1 MTTLKLYLED
11 SDLSEATAKIV
22 ELINGEQP
30 IIRLDRTIFHA
41 QGGGQKSDIGLIDN
55 ILVTHASHS
64 DNYVDHYVADFGNLE
79 VGQEVNISI
88 DINNRL
94 IHAKHHVAGHLIA
107 ALIEKRFPDLQ
118 ATGGHHWPGQA
129 RVEFSGTIPPIE
141 KVQESLKSDLA
152 EAIFEDIPVQVKGD
166 PYGSRKIAIGD
177 FPAVSC
183 GGTHPKSLG
192 TLREVEVTKIKSQ
205 KGVLRVSYSVAN

>member
-41 QGGGQKSDIGLIDN
+41 QGGGQKSDIGLIDS

-64 DNYVDHYVADFGNLE
+64 DNYVDHYVADLGNLE

-118 ATGGHHWPGQA
+118 ATGGHHWPGQS
-129 RVEFSGTIPPIE
+129 RVEFSGTLPPIE

-152 EAIFEDIPVQVKGD
+152 EAIVEDIPVQVKGD

-192 TLREVEVTKIKSQ
+192 TLTEVEVTKIKSQ